1 MSRKN
6 YKFMEWLLNELP
18 VLREK
23 SVLEQEASERLDVY
37 YRKQLAEAPS
47 PQKYLSGVLSAFGA
61 LLIGLGLVLLVA
73 FNWDMLPKIWR
84 LGIAF
89 LPLLAAAGFG
99 IFTIAKDK
107 DHRWREASAVISMA
121 GVVTLTSLV
130 SQIYHLDGTLESFMR
145 LILLVTLPLLYIF
158 RSYAYAIMYC
168 IGIFFL
174 ARSDNQWL
182 NFAYFMVPLPFLIWN
197 LRPGTSNYQSAFA
210 RWLLLPL
217 SLFLIIL
224 MKKQSDAIFGLAA
237 FSAMF
242 YSGGMFFRE
251 RGVSGLRNPWLF
263 GGWLGITLLLLFGW
277 GARSGISDSY
287 FVAVAVGIS
296 LLISIVFACIPR
308 NVEKIFGVI
317 AMVLFMVCAA
327 TISEKQLISWFC
339 HGILLALGTA
349 NIIQGVRRRRI
360 ISFNAGMLQVA
371 LLAYVRF
378 FSDDFDLFWRAIGFM
393 TIGVAFVVAN
403 IILSRKIR
411 NYNEEEVS
419 K

>member
-130 SQIYHLDGTLESFMR
+130 SQIYHLDGTLESF
-145 LILLVTLPLLYIF
+145 IL
-158 RSYAYAIMYC
+158 
-168 IGIFFL
+168 
-174 ARSDNQWL
+174 
-182 NFAYFMVPLPFLIWN
+182 
-197 LRPGTSNYQSAFA
+197 
-210 RWLLLPL
+210 
-217 SLFLIIL
+217 
-224 MKKQSDAIFGLAA
+224 
-237 FSAMF
+237 
-242 YSGGMFFRE
+242 
-251 RGVSGLRNPWLF
+251 
-263 GGWLGITLLLLFGW
+263 
-277 GARSGISDSY
+277 
-287 FVAVAVGIS
+287 
-296 LLISIVFACIPR
+296 
-308 NVEKIFGVI
+308 
-317 AMVLFMVCAA
+317 
-327 TISEKQLISWFC
+327 
-339 HGILLALGTA
+339 
-349 NIIQGVRRRRI
+349 
-360 ISFNAGMLQVA
+360 
-371 LLAYVRF
+371 
-378 FSDDFDLFWRAIGFM
+378 
-393 TIGVAFVVAN
+393 
-403 IILSRKIR
+403 
-411 NYNEEEVS
+411 
-419 K
+419 